1 MVVLVDVNQESRA
14 ALEQTLAAQGYTV
27 QSVASLD
34 DILRLNGG
42 SLHVPVLLVGSPAA
56 PSRPL
61 RMREIERMAIEA
73 ALQANRGN
81 RTHAARQL
89 GISLRKL
96 QYRLK
101 EYSREA
107 ETEPRRYGVQNS
119 SRKAS

>member
-1 MVVLVDVNQESRA
+1 MSTVVLIDDNQESRT
-14 ALEQTLAAQGYTV
+14 ALERTLVSQGYAV

-34 DILRLNGG
+34 EARQLNGG
-42 SLHVPVLLVGSPAA
+42 TPRLPLLIGSTGSSAQ
-56 PSRPL
+56 PL
-61 RMREIERMAIEA
+61 SMREVERIAIEN
-73 ALQANRGN
+73 ALRANNGN

-107 ETEPRRYGVQNS
+107 GTDP
-119 SRKAS
+119 SRIGNRS